1 MDRINIQA
9 STDYE
14 VLIGKG
20 LIDSCGT
27 HVRERLFRAQKAL
40 IVTDSNVAPLYLG
53 RVKSSLE
60 REGFTCYEYI
70 FEAGEEKKN
79 IDSIAG
85 MWAVMAEEEF
95 TRTDIVVSLGGG
107 VATDMGGFAA
117 ATFLRGIKVVQIPT
131 SLLAM
136 ADAALGGKTGIDLP
150 QGKNLAGAFHQ
161 PSMVIEDTDCLTTL
175 PSEVFTEGMAEVIKY
190 AFIMDKEL
198 YAVLSE
204 IAESGKAMSLQGD
217 TDTLTKILISCV
229 KDKAEV
235 ITEDEKDNGRRQI
248 LNYGHTIGHVI
259 ERNSSFT
266 LAHGVC
272 VAKGMGI
279 IADACCKN
287 GLTSKET
294 ADEIKGLIKAY
305 GLPAEDSIT
314 PEGAVSGAMNDKK
327 KRGDTIS
334 LILVNEI
341 GKAEIKK
348 MTPEELLE
356 FLR

>member
-9 STDYE
+9 SSDYD
-14 VLIGKG
+14 VLIGAG

-27 HVRERLFRAQKAL
+27 HIRERLFRAQKAL
-40 IVTDSNVAPLYLG
+40 IVTDTNVAPLYLA

-60 REGFTCYEYI
+60 SEGFSCYEYI

-79 IDSIAG
+79 IESIAG
-85 MWAVMAEEEF
+85 MWAVMAKGEF
-95 TRTDIVVSLGGG
+95 TRTDLVVSLGGG

-117 ATFLRGIKVVQIPT
+117 ATFLRGISVVQIPT

-136 ADAALGGKTGIDLP
+136 ADAAIGGKTGIDLP
-150 QGKNLAGAFHQ
+150 QGKNLAGSFHQ
-161 PSMVIEDTDCLTTL
+161 PTMVIEDTDCLTTL
-175 PSEVFTEGMAEVIKY
+175 PAETFTEGMAEVIKY
-190 AFIMDKEL
+190 AFIMDKPLYEEL
-198 YAVLSE
+198 SK
-204 IAESGKAMSLQGD
+204 IAAEGRAMSLQND
-217 TDTLTKILISCV
+217 IDSVTKILLSCV

-235 ITEDEKDNGRRQI
+235 ITEDEMDNGRRQI

-259 ERNSSFT
+259 ERNSNFT

-287 GLTSKET
+287 GLSSKET
-294 ADEIKGLIKAY
+294 ADEIKGLITAY
-305 GLPAEDSIT
+305 GLPCEDTIT
-314 PEGAVSGAMNDKK
+314 PEEAVSGAMNDKK
-327 KRGDTIS
+327 KRGDNVS
-334 LILVNEI
+334 VVLVNEI

-348 MTPEELLE
+348 MTPENLLE
-356 FLR
+356 FLG

>member
-9 STDYE
+9 SSDYD
-14 VLIGKG
+14 VLIGTG
-20 LIDSCGT
+20 LIDTCGT
-27 HVRERLFRAQKAL
+27 HIRECLIRAQKAL

-53 RVKSSLE
+53 RVRSSLE
-60 REGFTCYEYI
+60 REGFSVSEYV

-117 ATFLRGIKVVQIPT
+117 ATFL
-131 SLLAM
+131 AM

-161 PSMVIEDTDCLTTL
+161 PSMVIEDTDCLSTL
-175 PSEVFTEGMAEVIKY
+175 PPEVFTEGMAEVIKY
-190 AFIMDKEL
+190 AFIMDKDL
-198 YAVLSE
+198 YEVLSK
-204 IAESGKAMSLQGD
+204 IASEGRAMSLLED
-217 TDTLTKILISCV
+217 IDTLTKILISCV

-259 ERNSSFT
+259 ERNSNFT

-279 IADACCKN
+279 ITDACLRA
-287 GLTSKET
+287 GMMSADT
-294 ADEIKGLIKAY
+294 AESIKGLISEY
-305 GLPAEDSIT
+305 GLPTGDQITAED
-314 PEGAVSGAMNDKK
+314 AVSGAMNDKK
-327 KRGDTIS
+327 KRGDTLSVI
-334 LILVNEI
+334 VVDKI
-341 GKAEIKK
+341 GDSKIVK
-348 MTPEELLE
+348 MSPEEYVS
-356 FLR
+356 FLKGAKS

>member
-9 STDYE
+9 SSDYD
-14 VLIGKG
+14 VLIGTG
-20 LIDSCGT
+20 LIDTCGT
-27 HVRERLFRAQKAL
+27 HIRECLIRAQKAL

-53 RVKSSLE
+53 RVRSSLE
-60 REGFTCYEYI
+60 REGFSVSEYV

-161 PSMVIEDTDCLTTL
+161 PSMVIEDTD
-175 PSEVFTEGMAEVIKY
+175 
-190 AFIMDKEL
+190 IMDKDL
-198 YAVLSE
+198 YDVLSK
-204 IAESGKAMSLQGD
+204 IASEGRAMSLQED
-217 TDTLTKILISCV
+217 IDTLTKILISCV

-259 ERNSSFT
+259 ERNSNFT

-279 IADACCKN
+279 NLYEIQKTTGPGVAVTIIEDVKAGNITIGFPGKDGNTRIVTKPGDKN
-287 GLTSKET
+287 ITVVTTDET
-294 ADEIKGLIKAY
+294 R
-305 GLPAEDSIT
+305 IT
-314 PEGAVSGAMNDKK
+314 QQVPEA
-327 KRGDTIS
+327 
-334 LILVNEI
+334 
-341 GKAEIKK
+341 
-348 MTPEELLE
+348 
-356 FLR
+356 